1 MCDNFYPDFISP
13 QLHQDATVNKKAP
26 ESQRSTFVKQLKL
39 GKVALCHV
47 QPRKLMK
54 RVRYCS
60 SISLSLSPLAS
71 PVSLHPFT
79 KTDMVQRRN
88 PEKTG
93 ARAVHRVPLN
103 RQLQTQCF
111 RTEKDK
117 TCSKS
122 HTDRTC
128 RLFCRKAN
136 YQHHWYVGI
145 FQFPNLSITLCLTR
159 TVILICANMR

>member
-1 MCDNFYPDFISP
+1 MSRSAQEVHETGQVL
-13 QLHQDATVNKKAP
+13 QLH
-26 ESQRSTFVKQLKL
+26 F
-39 GKVALCHV
+39 
-47 QPRKLMK
+47 
-54 RVRYCS
+54 
-60 SISLSLSPLAS
+60 SLSLSPLAS

-93 ARAVHRVPLN
+93 ARAVHRVPVN

-111 RTEKDK
+111 HTEEDK

-145 FQFPNLSITLCLTR
+145 FQFPNLSITLCLNH
-159 TVILICANMR
+159 TVILICANKRLLRSFSQATIKTTISFLTAPVRLYSFTLLV